1 MTRFQYLP
9 RFPQNVSNFWYSNL
23 PFYKW
28 THRWAWQSPPSPI
41 RDMEQIHEVFRCHS
55 VYFLV
60 NIYAANRCPMIAQ
73 KMREKYIRAFLSV
86 EFNRV
91 HLISLSKWYKKFIV
105 PTLSAPT
112 IHPGA
117 TPCQLLSL
125 NHFCKS
131 SLLGSTFARLAQ
143 FLFWYFYFNT
153 YGFEYEFFKILR
165 GCVHIVV
172 KHIELPNATIWV

>member
-1 MTRFQYLP
+1 MPRFQYLP

-23 PFYKW
+23 PFYEW

-41 RDMEQIHEVFRCHS
+41 RGMEQIHEIFPYHS
-55 VYFLV
+55 VYFPF
-60 NIYAANRCPMIAQ
+60 NIFAANRCPMIAQ

-117 TPCQLLSL
+117 IPCQLTLYL
-125 NHFCKS
+125 KALVFFFRPPTWCDLRQMYIPYIH
-131 SLLGSTFARLAQ
+131 RLP
-143 FLFWYFYFNT
+143 
-153 YGFEYEFFKILR
+153 
-165 GCVHIVV
+165 V
-172 KHIELPNATIWV
+172 IWE